1 MEMAE
6 SKLLNETEA
15 SESFIKSLIE
25 KPLGEDK
32 SVIIRN
38 LLLSFFGT
46 TPIGDVPKYDNSELV
61 KGPDIRFCFN
71 SSDIQLKIAIEFNK
85 ADCKLGAILLNSG
98 PE

>member
-15 SESFIKSLIE
+15 SGSFIMSLIK
-25 KPLGEDK
+25 KPLGENK

-46 TPIGDVPKYDNSELV
+46 TPIGDVRKYGNGRLV

-71 SSDIQLKIAIEFNK
+71 SSDIQLKITVEFNK
-85 ADCKLGAILLNSG
+85 ANCKLGTIFQNSG

>member
-1 MEMAE
+1 METAE

-46 TPIGDVPKYDNSELV
+46 TPIGDVRKYGNGGLV

-71 SSDIQLKIAIEFNK
+71 SSDIQLKIAIEFNE

>member
-1 MEMAE
+1 METAE

-46 TPIGDVPKYDNSELV
+46 TPIGDVRKYGNGGLV

-71 SSDIQLKIAIEFNK
+71 SSDIQLKIAVEFNE
-85 ADCKLGAILLNSG
+85 ADCKLGAILQNSG

>member
-15 SESFIKSLIE
+15 SESFIMSLNK

-38 LLLSFFGT
+38 LLLSFYGT
-46 TPIGDVPKYDNSELV
+46 TPIGDVRKYGNGGLV

-71 SSDIQLKIAIEFNK
+71 SSDIQLKIAVEFNE
-85 ADCKLGAILLNSG
+85 ADCKLGAILQNSG